1 MVTCGVWWDDPTG
14 FERGRQEVEDEE
26 AKIPNEDEKVDDGTD
41 DFVDKSHGC
50 LVDRWAETLR
60 VRTEDAAKI

>member
-14 FERGRQEVEDEE
+14 FERGRQEVEDED

-50 LVDRWAETLR
+50 LLFS
-60 VRTEDAAKI
+60 